1 MFTRNGN
8 TSLGLLLVDQNNG
21 TYAFRLGADFN
32 IITALERCYTESF
45 QGENAEKYIFNQY
58 DADTPIDYKQYKK
71 ALKNGRGRFPHCI
84 LDDNLSEP
92 QFPHHDFSSYKEE
105 LHYYINLIGSLGT
118 NLYVKDNSFLGF
130 PAYAVY
136 IPSFSIK
143 REPLFCFSEMVDKKR
158 LTYGKKDPLLN
169 IIESFETDSSEMLKN
184 LEDDVTI
191 LQKWNTSKTAQINSL
206 ILEMYVYVANKDY
219 QQAKIRIKK
228 LSQKYNLPTGLRCAY
243 DLLTYL
249 ENGKDLTII
258 RKIYGSTMVNT
269 FLEQFQN
276 VKKFINSQSFPRCF
290 QCDTCPIVD
299 TCNFKEILEFER
311 MIQDKQ
317 RRHEIYS
324 EG

>member
-1 MFTRNGN
+1 
-8 TSLGLLLVDQNNG
+8 
-21 TYAFRLGADFN
+21 
-32 IITALERCYTESF
+32 
-45 QGENAEKYIFNQY
+45 
-58 DADTPIDYKQYKK
+58 
-71 ALKNGRGRFPHCI
+71 
-84 LDDNLSEP
+84 
-92 QFPHHDFSSYKEE
+92 
-105 LHYYINLIGSLGT
+105 
-118 NLYVKDNSFLGF
+118 
-130 PAYAVY
+130 
-136 IPSFSIK
+136 
-143 REPLFCFSEMVDKKR
+143 
-158 LTYGKKDPLLN
+158 
-169 IIESFETDSSEMLKN
+169 
-184 LEDDVTI
+184 
-191 LQKWNTSKTAQINSL
+191 
-206 ILEMYVYVANKDY
+206 MYVYVANKDY

-228 LSQKYNLPTGLRCAY
+228 LSQKYNLPTELRCAY

-249 ENGKDLTII
+249 ENGKELTII